1 VRWSA
6 NWDWR
11 AVAREEHKVSDA
23 YERPE
28 RRALAEVET
37 LVRHATEEL
46 TVWRRRCLRAEG
58 ELQELRAHAPGGKAP
73 DPVQARARLAEL
85 EQENVGL
92 QQRLAAVREKVTA
105 LSSRLA
111 FLERGMTEPA

>member
-6 NWDWR
+6 SWDWR
-11 AVAREEHKVSDA
+11 AGAHEELKVSET

-73 DPVQARARLAEL
+73 DPVQTRTRLAAL
-85 EQENVGL
+85 EQENVAL
-92 QQRLAAVREKVTA
+92 QQRLAAVRERVTTLA
-105 LSSRLA
+105 SRLA
-111 FLERGMTEPA
+111 FLERGMTEPV

>member
-1 VRWSA
+1 M
-6 NWDWR
+6 
-11 AVAREEHKVSDA
+11 VSDT

-28 RRALAEVET
+28 RGALAEVET

-58 ELQELRAHAPGGKAP
+58 ELQELRARSPGGKAP

-85 EQENVGL
+85 EQENVVL

-111 FLERGMTEPA
+111 FLERGMTETA

>member
-1 VRWSA
+1 M
-6 NWDWR
+6 
-11 AVAREEHKVSDA
+11 VSDT

-28 RRALAEVET
+28 RGALAEVET

-58 ELQELRAHAPGGKAP
+58 ESCRSSAPARRAGRP

-85 EQENVGL
+85 EQENVVL

-111 FLERGMTEPA
+111 FLERGMTETA

>member
-1 VRWSA
+1 MS
-6 NWDWR
+6 
-11 AVAREEHKVSDA
+11 EA

-28 RRALAEVET
+28 RRALAEVEN
-37 LVRHATEEL
+37 LVRHAMEEAGGL
-46 TVWRRRCLRAEG
+46 APPLPARRGRVAGVAVARS
-58 ELQELRAHAPGGKAP
+58 GGKAP

-85 EQENVGL
+85 EQENVVL

-111 FLERGMTEPA
+111 FLERGMAETT

>member
-1 VRWSA
+1 M
-6 NWDWR
+6 
-11 AVAREEHKVSDA
+11 SDT

-37 LVRHATEEL
+37 LIRHAAEEL

-58 ELQELRAHAPGGKAP
+58 ELQELRARSPGGKAP

-85 EQENVGL
+85 EQENVAL
-92 QQRLAAVREKVTA
+92 QQRLGAVREKVTA